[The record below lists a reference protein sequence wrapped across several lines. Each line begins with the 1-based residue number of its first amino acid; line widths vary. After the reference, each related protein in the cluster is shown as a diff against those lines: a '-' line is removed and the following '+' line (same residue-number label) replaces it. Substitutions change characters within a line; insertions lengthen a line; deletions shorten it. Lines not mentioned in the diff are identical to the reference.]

1 MVSRHGIIFL
11 RMEEFWFN
19 LRYFFY
25 SHKTL
30 FDVMFLFLY
39 FLEQLILIYLILIK
53 PENAH
58 IYAGTFALLF
68 ITTISFE
75 KICMESRYRTLN
87 ENTII
92 YQIELNELE
101 KEYNVLVDE
110 NKRMKELL
118 EQLQKELKK

>member
-1 MVSRHGIIFL
+1 MITFHGRIFL
-11 RMEEFWFN
+11 MMEKFWSN

-25 SHKTL
+25 GHKTL
-30 FDVMFLFLY
+30 FDAIFLFLY
-39 FLEQLILIYLILIK
+39 FIEQLVLIYLILIK

-58 IYAGTFALLF
+58 IYAGIFALLF

-87 ENTII
+87 ENAII
-92 YQIELNELE
+92 YNVGLDEID
-101 KEYNVLVDE
+101 KEYNLVIKE

-118 EQLQKELKK
+118 KQLQKELKK

>member
-1 MVSRHGIIFL
+1 
-11 RMEEFWFN
+11 
-19 LRYFFY
+19 
-25 SHKTL
+25 
-30 FDVMFLFLY
+30 MFLFLY

>member
-1 MVSRHGIIFL
+1 MTSWHGTIFL
-11 RMEEFWFN
+11 KMEKFWSN

-25 SHKTL
+25 GHKTL

-39 FLEQLILIYLILIK
+39 FLEQLTLIYLILTK

-58 IYAGTFALLF
+58 IYAGVFALLF

-75 KICMESRYRTLN
+75 KISMESRYRTLN
-87 ENTII
+87 ENSII
-92 YQIELNELE
+92 YQIELNELD
-101 KEYNVLVDE
+101 KEYDVLVDE

-118 EQLQKELKK
+118 KQLQKELK